1 MNIGLEERKRGG
13 MILIIGG
20 AYQGKLA
27 YAKNRYPDIVWTD
40 GETCGEEEL
49 LECKGIFH
57 FHKLTERMM
66 RDGKD
71 LKSLMELAD
80 RLAIKNPEIIIV
92 TDEIGYGIVPVDAFE
107 RAYRE
112 NTGRVC
118 TALAAK
124 AEEVH
129 RVICGIGTKIKG

>member
-1 MNIGLEERKRGG
+1 

-27 YAKNRYPDIVWTD
+27 YAKDRYPEIVWTD
-40 GETCGEEEL
+40 GGTCGKEEL
-49 LECKGIFH
+49 LECNGIFH
-57 FHKLTERMM
+57 FHKLIERMM
-66 RDGKD
+66 RDGRD
-71 LKSLMELAD
+71 IKSLLELAD
-80 RLAIKNPEIIIV
+80 RLVIKNPEIVIV
-92 TDEIGYGIVPVDAFE
+92 TDEIGYGIVPADVFE
-107 RAYRE
+107 REYRE

-124 AEEVH
+124 AEEVY

>member
-1 MNIGLEERKRGG
+1 

-27 YAKNRYPDIVWTD
+27 YAKDRYPDMIWTD
-40 GETCGEEEL
+40 GETCSEEEL
-49 LECKGIFH
+49 LECRGIFC
-57 FHKLTERMM
+57 FHKFIERMM

-71 LKSLMELAD
+71 LKSLTELID
-80 RLAIKNPEIIIV
+80 RLALKNPEIIIV

-107 RAYRE
+107 REYRE